1 MWSEEDRKFM
11 KIALG
16 LAEKG
21 LGRTNPNPMVGAVIV
36 RNGRVIAEGWHR
48 QYGERHAETEAIASC
63 AEDTAGATMYVTLEP
78 CCHFGKQPPC
88 TTAIIDAGISRVVIA
103 MTDPNPL
110 VSGHGAEI
118 LRGHGIGVQT
128 GLLEDEARYLNR
140 VFIKYITE
148 RRPWIVLKS
157 AMTMDGR
164 IASASGDS
172 KWVSCEES
180 RKLCHMM
187 RGQYT
192 GIMAGTGTVLADDPM
207 LNCRIEGMRQ
217 PIRIIADSR
226 ASLPVSSAIAR
237 TAKEYRTI
245 LAHTA
250 EAPSGN
256 IRALQECGIQTL
268 ECSADGG
275 GRVDM
280 GDLLGKLGALSVDS
294 ILVEGG
300 AELAW
305 SVISGG
311 HADEYFTFVAP
322 KIIGGGTSKGPV
334 GGKGFARM
342 EDAMPVDIA
351 SVSRC
356 GCDWLIHGFSRF
368 RTPSWVKASLPG
380 SSTTDKK

>member
-36 RNGRVIAEGWHR
+36 RDGRVIAEGWHR

-63 AEDTAGATMYVTLEP
+63 TEDTAGATMYVTLEP

-88 TTAIIDAGISRVVIA
+88 TSAIIDAGISRVVIA

-256 IRALQECGIQTL
+256 IRTLQECGIQTL
-268 ECSADGG
+268 ECTADDG

-342 EDAMPVDIA
+342 EDAMAVDIA
-351 SVSRC
+351 SISRC

-380 SSTTDKK
+380 SSTTDRK